1 MLFNNILNTI
11 AIALMAGSAV
21 AQPIVHKHHMHEKR
35 DVVVVTE
42 TVVVTAHVGGNS
54 GDSVQTINYVHA
66 DTSVSNTATA
76 PAVAI
81 PTTVTSAAP
90 VETTPAAET
99 TSAAAAASSGASSGS
114 SPNDST
120 GYSSGTKGVTYSP
133 YAASGACKSLDEVK
147 SDFANLGGYG
157 LIRLYGS
164 DCNQVANV
172 LQAKSSSQKL
182 FLGVY
187 YVNDIS
193 GEINNIVSAINAHGS
208 WDDVTTVSIGNELVN
223 SGQASVS
230 QVAGYVSTGRSLLTS
245 AGYSGPVT
253 SVDTHIAIINN
264 PGLCEISDY
273 ITFNA
278 HAYWDGNVYP
288 DGAGAWLLLQMQRVW
303 SACGGKKDVFC
314 AESGWPHAGDAF
326 GVCVPSPENQKT
338 ALASIASSC
347 GNDVIAFE
355 AYDSLWKSG
364 TERYWGLF

>member
-1 MLFNNILNTI
+1 MLFKNILNTI
-11 AIALMAGSAV
+11 AITLMAGSAI
-21 AQPIVHKHHMHEKR
+21 AQPINHKHHMHEKR
-35 DVVVVTE
+35 GVVVVTE
-42 TVVVTAHVGGNS
+42 TVVVTAHVGNAGE
-54 GDSVQTINYVHA
+54 SVQTINYVHA
-66 DTSVSNTATA
+66 DTSVSTTATA
-76 PAVAI
+76 AAAVV
-81 PTTVTSAAP
+81 PTTVTSAAA
-90 VETTPAAET
+90 VET
-99 TSAAAAASSGASSGS
+99 TSAATAAAETSAAASSDDSSS
-114 SPNDST
+114 DDT
-120 GYSSGTKGVTYSP
+120 AYTSGTKGVTYSP

-147 SDFANLGGYG
+147 SDFASLTGYG
-157 LIRLYGS
+157 IIRLYGS

-193 GEINNIVSAINAHGS
+193 GEIGNIVSAINAYGS
-208 WDDVTTVSIGNELVN
+208 WDDVITVSIGNELVN
-223 SGQASVS
+223 SGQATVS

-245 AGYSGPVT
+245 AGYSGKVT
-253 SVDTHIAIINN
+253 SVDTHVAIINN

-314 AESGWPHAGDAF
+314 AESGWPHAGDAN
-326 GVCVPSPENQKT
+326 GICVPSVENQKT

-347 GNDVIAFE
+347 GNDVVAFE

-364 TERYWGLF
+364 TERYWGIY